1 MFKAKAQGVKGF
13 FSSIVTIKE
22 HGRSQACTFMP
33 PLKGRT
39 ITTAIQGKKSAYANR
54 LTILSLLF
62 LILTS
67 IWLVLVP
74 RSMEV
79 QRLLVAWHVRSYN
92 AVAAEK
98 ARQELRQR
106 LAHDPSLGITV
117 ESLQGKQPCNGVLVS
132 LDLPLLLVVLGD
144 CKDCKADSV
153 KVWQEVANSQTWHQ
167 RIQVAVLFQS
177 EEKDI
182 AQEAKRRGWRLP
194 ILADPKGGIA
204 EALNAQFTPRAYG
217 FVKGRLV
224 WKQDEPMESQIALLR
239 QFAEYLFG
247 QQRTDRL
254 MDMWSS
260 ELRQQAWGKDIQGR

>member
-1 MFKAKAQGVKGF
+1 
-13 FSSIVTIKE
+13 
-22 HGRSQACTFMP
+22 
-33 PLKGRT
+33 
-39 ITTAIQGKKSAYANR
+39 
-54 LTILSLLF
+54 
-62 LILTS
+62 
-67 IWLVLVP
+67 
-74 RSMEV
+74 
-79 QRLLVAWHVRSYN
+79 
-92 AVAAEK
+92 
-98 ARQELRQR
+98 
-106 LAHDPSLGITV
+106 
-117 ESLQGKQPCNGVLVS
+117 
-132 LDLPLLLVVLGD
+132 
-144 CKDCKADSV
+144 
-153 KVWQEVANSQTWHQ
+153 
-167 RIQVAVLFQS
+167 VAVLFQS